1 MKELKIHLVLSGSFF
16 PLHDGHL
23 NLIEAG
29 RNYVLNLPNC
39 PNIDVSVVKV
49 YLLPTHPRCLAKKHN
64 LIDSNFWNHH
74 RYHQMKEFIDKRKVY
89 TDVET
94 TILRNEDKLLPMAKI
109 ISNLQSG
116 VESMSSDGVIH
127 KLIQVSGVDSRVQS
141 IIKSC
146 QKGNCHMIPKNS
158 FKEGFTAFI
167 DLNLVLVIDGRGVP
181 DDNREIVENF
191 KHVARMTDC
200 HTLQSSDYLPRS
212 STIQRLI
219 QHHVYYKNEKFDNM
233 LKKFS
238 PDWLLDTG
246 INLGK
251 GRGGIVRLMMLGG
264 HGFVAVKIIRLSK
277 ILYPKARF
285 LEESKIWKHLA
296 KTSTLVIPRLFAVQV
311 IKTEDSNE
319 FGIIV
324 TEVGVALDN
333 IFSCLKVNPE
343 SSNNNR
349 RKTAVDENHFKSFF
363 EHFKS
368 VSCYTGNCDLPF
380 LPNAFAWLETVTTA
394 DLESLKFQVYKSL
407 KVVILPGLLQADV
420 IHKDLKIDNML
431 YLPSSKRV
439 VICDF
444 GVSSLQSVKMDSGP
458 RGAIKYYPIV
468 AIDDAKVY
476 DPWCDT
482 YFASLSLF
490 EIFTGKRIFPD
501 LNTSE
506 VIHLRRKGVNPCID
520 KDVREKYLDGIFW
533 IEKQW
538 SYEHEKR

>member
-1 MKELKIHLVLSGSFF
+1 MKEIKIHLVLSGSFF

-23 NLIEAG
+23 NLIEAS
-29 RNYVLNLPNC
+29 RNYVLNLPHC
-39 PNIDVSVVKV
+39 PNIDVSVVNV
-49 YLLPTHPRCLAKKHN
+49 YFLPTHPTSLAKKHN
-64 LIDSNFWNHH
+64 LNDPNFWNHH
-74 RYHQMKEFIDKRKVY
+74 RNHQMKEFIDKRKVY

-109 ISNLQSG
+109 ISNLQSD
-116 VESMSSDGVIH
+116 VESMSSDRVIH

-146 QKGNCHMIPKNS
+146 QKENFHIIAKNIY
-158 FKEGFTAFI
+158 KEGFTAFI

-181 DDNREIVENF
+181 DENREIVENF
-191 KHVARMTDC
+191 KHVARITDC
-200 HTLQSSDYLPRS
+200 HTLQSSDFLPRS
-212 STIQRLI
+212 STIQRFI
-219 QHHVYYKNEKFDNM
+219 QQHVYYKNEKFENM

-238 PDWLLDTG
+238 PSWLLDTG

-277 ILYPKARF
+277 VLYPKARF
-285 LEESKIWKHLA
+285 LEESRIWRHLA

-311 IKTEDSNE
+311 IKNKDSDE

-324 TEVGVALDN
+324 TEVGVALDK

-343 SSNNNR
+343 YSSNNR
-349 RKTAVDENHFKSFF
+349 RKTAVDERHFKSFF

-368 VSCYTGNCDLPF
+368 VSSYTGTCDLPF
-380 LPNAFAWLETVTTA
+380 QPNAFAWHETATTA
-394 DLESLKFQVYKSL
+394 DLESVKFQVYKSL
-407 KVVILPGLLQADV
+407 KVLILPGLLQADV
-420 IHKDLKIDNML
+420 IHKDLKVDNIL

-444 GVSSLQSVKMDSGP
+444 GVSALQSVKMESGP

-476 DPWCDT
+476 EPWCDA

-490 EIFTGKRIFPD
+490 EIFAGKRIFPD

-506 VIHLRRKGVNPCID
+506 VKDLRRKGVNPAID
-520 KDVREKYLDGIFW
+520 EDIREKYCDGIFW

-538 SYEHEKR
+538 NYEQEKR

>member
-1 MKELKIHLVLSGSFF
+1 MKELNIHLVLSGSFF

-29 RNYVLNLPNC
+29 RNCVLNLPHC
-39 PNIDVSVVKV
+39 PNIDVSVIKV
-49 YLLPTHPRCLAKKHN
+49 YFLPTHPRSLAKKHN
-64 LIDSNFWNHH
+64 LIDSNFWSHH
-74 RYHQMKEFIDKRKVY
+74 RNHQMKEFIDKRNVY

-109 ISNLQSG
+109 ITNLQSD
-116 VESMSSDGVIH
+116 VESMSNDRVIH

-146 QKGNCHMIPKNS
+146 QNGSCHVIPKNIC
-158 FKEGFTAFI
+158 KEGFTEFI
-167 DLNLVLVIDGRGVP
+167 DVNLVLVIDGRGIP
-181 DDNREIVENF
+181 DENREIVEKY
-191 KHVARMTDC
+191 KHVARVTDC

-212 STIQRLI
+212 STIQRFV
-219 QHHVYYKNEKFDNM
+219 QHDVYHKNEKFDNM

-285 LEESKIWKHLA
+285 TEESRIWKHLA
-296 KTSTLVIPRLFAVQV
+296 KTSTLVIPRLFTVQV
-311 IKTEDSNE
+311 IKTKENDE

-324 TEVGVALDN
+324 TEVGIALDK
-333 IFSCLKVNPE
+333 IFPSLKLNPV
-343 SSNNNR
+343 SSSINR

-363 EHFKS
+363 ENFKS
-368 VSCYTGNCDLPF
+368 VSSYTGNCDLPF
-380 LPNAFAWLETVTTA
+380 IPNSFAWLETATTA
-394 DLESLKFQVYKSL
+394 DLESVKFQVYKSL
-407 KVVILPGLLQADV
+407 KAVILPGLLQANV
-420 IHKDLKIDNML
+420 IHKDLKVDNML
-431 YLPSSKRV
+431 YLPSSKSV

-444 GVSSLQSVKMDSGP
+444 GVSALQSVKMESGP

-468 AIDDAKVY
+468 AIDDANVY
-476 DPWCDT
+476 EPWCDV

-490 EIFTGKRIFPD
+490 EIFTEKKIFPD
-501 LNTSE
+501 LNASE
-506 VIHLRRKGVNPCID
+506 TKDLRRNGVNPAID
-520 KDVREKYLDGIFW
+520 KDIREKYFDGIIW

-538 SYEHEKR
+538 NYEQNKR